1 MADDSRLPILLVA
14 GLVIFI
20 LQTAAY
26 LILVEK
32 IGQIGAIA
40 IPWSILILYIIWN
53 RDSLKSNFAVEE
65 EE

>member
-1 MADDSRLPILLVA
+1 MADYSQLPILLVA

-40 IPWSILILYIIWN
+40 IPWSILIMYIIWN
-53 RDSLKSNFAVEE
+53 RDSLKSIFAIEE

>member
-1 MADDSRLPILLVA
+1 MADYSQLPILLVA

-53 RDSLKSNFAVEE
+53 RDSLKSIFAIEE

>member
-1 MADDSRLPILLVA
+1 MADDSQLPILLVA

-32 IGQIGAIA
+32 IGQIGA
-40 IPWSILILYIIWN
+40 SY
-53 RDSLKSNFAVEE
+53 SLVNTHFVYHLE
-65 EE
+65 